1 MSDEKIKINLVG
13 NLIGLAAIIT
23 VVFCIFYFNIKI
35 HFSVFESIIKTQSFL
50 ILNSFIIVLIVIFI
64 ILVIY
69 IKRKKLLIIDVE

>member
-35 HFSVFESIIKTQSFL
+35 HF
-50 ILNSFIIVLIVIFI
+50 
-64 ILVIY
+64 
-69 IKRKKLLIIDVE
+69 